1 MECFIIILQR
11 RNGCCVI
18 EENEFV
24 CNKCT
29 RDMRVPLELINSN
42 AERKQL
48 RPYGYPHGFVYGLVA
63 EFLTG
68 YFTYSREGYETH
80 LKDGEIVNLRR
91 LKSPQKKKCIYSADN
106 STGTEAWGPFHT
118 QVRSVQFRHPLPKS

>member
-1 MECFIIILQR
+1 
-11 RNGCCVI
+11 VI

-80 LKDGEIVNLRR
+80 LKDGEIVNFKLCEPC
-91 LKSPQKKKCIYSADN
+91 LSDLFKTFEIPPEKEMY
-106 STGTEAWGPFHT
+106 
-118 QVRSVQFRHPLPKS
+118 L